1 MSRSEAPSPCPSIH
15 TLLRSSF
22 TPPFLTLWIPQ
33 GERFHRCH
41 CCPAS
46 FHDQPWMLRGAGWQ
60 RVTVRCTS
68 WRYRRPAEETSLTV
82 TPEVQARQAGPRGIM
97 PPSPTSPAV
106 ASRHLYVLFYIRT
119 WMWGQV
125 DIFVCFCKE
134 EFSVGH
140 NNHHQFNNFKLLLPL
155 FITRCT
161 CILWC
166 SPFYVEAWLCS
177 SADRSF
183 LQCFYYSLKMI
194 GQDSRHTQTHIHR
207 YTHTQRHTLVLD
219 TLWSGLQIPDCPFT
233 QCDKVLMNQILIHF
247 SQQHWFTLNTSVR
260 TSVRSICLLCTGQY
274 VSEGGHLRFTH
285 LTFSTWLSII

>member
-1 MSRSEAPSPCPSIH
+1 
-15 TLLRSSF
+15 
-22 TPPFLTLWIPQ
+22 
-33 GERFHRCH
+33 
-41 CCPAS
+41 
-46 FHDQPWMLRGAGWQ
+46 
-60 RVTVRCTS
+60 
-68 WRYRRPAEETSLTV
+68 
-82 TPEVQARQAGPRGIM
+82 
-97 PPSPTSPAV
+97 
-106 ASRHLYVLFYIRT
+106 
-119 WMWGQV
+119 MWGQV

-207 YTHTQRHTLVLD
+207 YTHTETHTGARYTVKRFADPGLPIHSMWQSADESNSHSLFSTTLVHTEHLRQD
-219 TLWSGLQIPDCPFT
+219 LRQVHLLTLY
-233 QCDKVLMNQILIHF
+233 
-247 SQQHWFTLNTSVR
+247 
-260 TSVRSICLLCTGQY
+260 RSICIRRWSPEVHTPDFFNLIVYDLVCYSKSLIQYLMSLTEQCRLLCKTLKAVDIFCIPY
-274 VSEGGHLRFTH
+274 FDVE
-285 LTFSTWLSII
+285 FSGWR